1 MKLSSSY
8 ALAILVFAVFSG
20 SSLWFTSNAILDELS
35 LTLPESTLD
44 VSDIT
49 SSVQFG
55 FILGTLFFSLLNISD
70 RFPAGR
76 VFLVSS
82 LLASLSNALIVLV
95 TLDTATL
102 LLSRCLTGFFLAGV
116 YPVGMKITAL
126 WCQQDLGRAL
136 GYVVGALVIGTA
148 FPHLINSMDIAL
160 NWQSVIISASALAII
175 GGLLV
180 SFAIP
185 EKSTAKRTQ
194 QHEGMGL
201 LSIFQSKDF
210 KASSFGYF
218 GHMWELYTFWAF
230 IPIILVAYEQQSGN
244 VLNIPLW
251 SFIVI
256 ASGSIG
262 CSLGG
267 VFSLT
272 RGSAKTAFYQLACSA
287 TCCLLFPVM
296 FLFAPSAVFLCYLIF
311 WGITAAGDSPQFST
325 LNAKTAPTE
334 IIGSA
339 ITLVICLGFALTI
352 ISLQVFNVLI
362 NSYGLSTAVS
372 FMAIGPLYG
381 LYCLYPLKVKNPLF
395 N

>member
-1 MKLSSSY
+1 MKLSPPY
-8 ALAILVFAVFSG
+8 VLAFLVFAVFSG

-35 LTLPESTLD
+35 LALPESTLD

-55 FILGTLFFSLLNISD
+55 FILGTLFYSLLNISD

-76 VFLVSS
+76 VFLISS
-82 LLASLSNALIVLV
+82 LLASLSNALIVV
-95 TLDTATL
+95 VPPDTSTL
-102 LLSRCLTGFFLAGV
+102 LLSRCLTGFFLPGI
-116 YPVGMKITAL
+116 YPVGVKIAAL
-126 WCQQDLGRAL
+126 WCQRDLGRAL
-136 GYVVGALVIGTA
+136 GYVVASLVLGTA
-148 FPHLINSMDIAL
+148 FPHLINSMNISL
-160 NWQSVIISASALAII
+160 NWQNIIVSTSCLAII

-180 SFAIP
+180 GFAIP

-201 LSIFQSKDF
+201 LTIFKSKDF
-210 KASSFGYF
+210 KSSSFGYF

-230 IPIILVAYEQQSGN
+230 VPIILVAYEQQSDR

-251 SFIVI
+251 SFIII
-256 ASGSIG
+256 ASGAIG

-267 VFSLT
+267 IFSLT
-272 RGSAKTAFYQLACSA
+272 QGSAKTAFYQLASSA
-287 TCCLLFPVM
+287 ACCLFFPIM
-296 FLFAPSAVFLCYLIF
+296 FLFAPSALFLCYLVF

-325 LNAKTAPTE
+325 LNAKTAPPE
-334 IIGSA
+334 IVGSA
-339 ITLVICLGFALTI
+339 ITLVICLGFSLSI

-362 NSYGLSTAVS
+362 NSYGLPSAVS
-372 FMAIGPLYG
+372 LMAIGPLYG